1 MATPGHQIERFR
13 LLEEQLW
20 RGGPR
25 VRNQILS
32 DEYQEFCRFGDIY
45 DRDHIINASSHDVV
59 VTFPFENFSA
69 ESLSDEV
76 VLVTYENTV
85 TSAEVV
91 QRARRFPVWVRSDG
105 YWKLRFQQATTLAE
119 TEAAQ

>member
-1 MATPGHQIERFR
+1 MPGDQIERFR

-20 RGGPR
+20 RGGPV

-32 DEYQEFCRFGDIY
+32 DEYREFCRFGDIY

-59 VTFPFENFSA
+59 VTFPFDNFSA
-69 ESLSDEV
+69 ESLTDDV

-85 TSAEVV
+85 TTAEVV
-91 QRARRFPVWVRSDG
+91 QRARRSSIWVRSDG

>member
-1 MATPGHQIERFR
+1 MAMPGDQIERFR

-20 RGGPR
+20 RGGPV

-32 DEYQEFCRFGDIY
+32 NEYQEFCRFGDIY
-45 DRDHIINASSHDVV
+45 DRDHLINASSHDVV
-59 VTFPFENFSA
+59 VTFPFENFNA
-69 ESLSDEV
+69 ESLTDDV

-85 TSAEVV
+85 TSAEGA
-91 QRARRFPVWVRSDG
+91 QRARRSSVWVRSDSH
-105 YWKLRFQQATTLAE
+105 WELRFQQATTLAE

>member
-1 MATPGHQIERFR
+1 MPGDQIERFR

-25 VRNQILS
+25 IRNQILS
-32 DEYQEFCRFGDIY
+32 NEYREFCRFGDIY

-59 VTFPFENFSA
+59 ATFPFENFNV
-69 ESLSDEV
+69 ESLSDDV

-85 TSAEVV
+85 TSAKVTE
-91 QRARRFPVWVRSDG
+91 RARRSSVWVRSDG
-105 YWKLRFQQATTLAE
+105 EWRLRFQQATTLPE
-119 TEAAQ
+119 TESGQ